1 MTVFFIDPQSYHG
14 LEVYDYSLLD
24 NVDENTSIL
33 FVCSSLFKTEKVG
46 KGDHIH
52 IKRVFHYNSKNGI
65 LKLISYCC
73 SLLQIRRL
81 VKKHRPQV
89 IHIQWIRVPY
99 VDLFFYRFI
108 KRRYKIKIVFTAH
121 NVVPHESNS
130 RENKLYGRFYS
141 IVDSIIVHENRS
153 VELLRKY
160 FNVKPESISVIRHGV
175 LDLPTDPVL
184 VQKEYEDI
192 VSKHNI
198 PENAIVFA
206 SLGLQSYYKGVDVLI
221 DLWNKHANEFE
232 DLSCHLILAGSFNGL
247 STETINKNDNVHVE
261 NSYVSNER
269 LKAYMKRT
277 NVALL
282 PYREISQSGLLLTA
296 IASKTPFLVTDV
308 GGISEPLFIA
318 DVGWMITHC
327 DEELLYQK
335 MLQLAKNTHEVLD
348 KKFNNDQAWEKVQSA
363 YSWGSIGAKT
373 SKLYKDLLK
382 LA

>member
-14 LEVYDYSLLD
+14 LEVYDKSLLD
-24 NVDENTSIL
+24 NVDENTGIL
-33 FVCSSLFKTEKVG
+33 FVCSSLLKTEKVG
-46 KGDHIH
+46 KGDHIQ
-52 IKRVFHYNSKNGI
+52 IKRVFNYNSQKGI

-81 VKKHRPQV
+81 VKKHRPKV

-99 VDLFFYRFI
+99 VDLLFYRFI
-108 KRRYKIKIVFTAH
+108 KRHYKIKIVFTAH

-153 VELLRKY
+153 AELLQKY

-184 VQKEYEDI
+184 VQKEYDDI

-221 DLWNKHANEFE
+221 DLWNKHAKEFE

-247 STETINKNDNVHVE
+247 STEAINKNDNVHVE

-308 GGISEPLFIA
+308 GGISEPLSIA
-318 DVGWMITHC
+318 DVGWMISHC
-327 DEELLYQK
+327 DEELLYQM
-335 MLQLAKNTHEVLD
+335 MLQLAKNPHKVLD

-363 YSWGSIGAKT
+363 YSWGSIGTKT